1 MKFIKGGLFYLLII
15 CLPLLLIITSIR
27 IVLSP
32 LYLEVE
38 YRLPGFPD
46 DPYGFKFTERMQ
58 YAKLSAEYLVNPSGI
73 DFLGN
78 IKMKDG
84 FPLYNARELSHMQDV
99 KILTGKVLQFWYALI
114 ALFIVSFLLYFKSKD
129 MKKFWLAL
137 MRGGWL
143 TIVLIASVILGV
155 LIDFD
160 ALFTAF
166 HRVFFTGDTWL
177 FYLNDSLIRL
187 FPERLWMD
195 VFFFIGGF
203 SMLFAVL
210 AIYMGRRLS
219 RK

>member
-1 MKFIKGGLFYLLII
+1 MKIIKGSLFYLLII

-27 IVLSP
+27 LVLSP

-46 DPYGFKFTERMQ
+46 DPYGFTFTERMH
-58 YAKLSAEYLVNPSGI
+58 YAKLSAEYLVNPAGI

-84 FPLYNARELSHMQDV
+84 FPLYNARELSHMRDV
-99 KILTGKVLQFWYALI
+99 KILTGNVLQFWYALI
-114 ALFIVSFLLYFKSKD
+114 ALYTISFLLFLTSKD
-129 MKKFWLAL
+129 TKKIWLAM

-143 TIVLIASVILGV
+143 TIALIATVILGV
-155 LIDFD
+155 IIDFD

-166 HRVFFTGDTWL
+166 HRIFFTGDTWL
-177 FYLNDSLIRL
+177 FFLNDSMIRL
-187 FPERLWMD
+187 FPEKLWMD

-210 AIYMGRRLS
+210 AIFLGRRFS